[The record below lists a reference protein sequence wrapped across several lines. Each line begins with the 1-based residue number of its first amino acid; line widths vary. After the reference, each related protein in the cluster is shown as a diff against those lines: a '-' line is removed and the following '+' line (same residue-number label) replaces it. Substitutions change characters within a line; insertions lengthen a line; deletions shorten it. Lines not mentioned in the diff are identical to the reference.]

1 MSQQDNFSSGF
12 LLGALVGG
20 VVGGVLGS
28 ILANRI
34 EPDGEESEAKSLGD
48 LKPKASTKR
57 SLRVA
62 PSESFEVSA
71 ESARRSLEDKIA
83 QLNDAIDDVRDQ
95 LKRVDH
101 APEQVRSSLDHT
113 NSGDF

>member
-12 LLGALVGG
+12 LLGAVLGG

-34 EPDGEESEAKSLGD
+34 EVETEELEASGEAK
-48 LKPKASTKR
+48 PKTTAKR

-62 PSESFEVSA
+62 PSETFEVSA
-71 ESARRSLEDKIA
+71 ESARKSLEDKIA

-95 LKRVDH
+95 LRRVDNG
-101 APEQVRSSLDHT
+101 PIRSELDHPS
-113 NSGDF
+113 SGES

>member
-1 MSQQDNFSSGF
+1 MSQQDNFSGGF
-12 LLGALVGG
+12 LLGAVLGG

-28 ILANRI
+28 ILANRV
-34 EPDGEESEAKSLGD
+34 ELEAEEADSSPET
-48 LKPKASTKR
+48 KPKTPAKR

-62 PSESFEVSA
+62 PSETFEVTA

-95 LKRVDH
+95 LKRVDNG
-101 APEQVRSSLDHT
+101 PEAVRSSLDQP
-113 NSGDF
+113 NSSDS